1 MNVVEPLRDKDDIQA
16 MKDYLSS
23 WNEKY
28 YMLFLLGIN
37 TGFRVGDIL
46 KLKVKDVQGWHIKVR
61 EQKTGKY
68 KSIKMTRPLKNEL
81 REFVKDKELHE
92 YLFQS
97 RVGKN
102 KALSYKTVY
111 WFLKRAAE
119 DLGIDNVGTHTMRKT
134 FGYHYYKKYKNVADL
149 MSLFNH
155 SSPAVTLIYIC
166 VRQDELDTKMS
177 NFSL

>member
-1 MNVVEPLRDKDDIQA
+1 MNIVEPLRDRDDIQA

-81 REFVKDKELHE
+81 RDFVKDKELHE
-92 YLFQS
+92 YLW
-97 RVGKN
+97 RTYEK
-102 KALSYKTVY
+102 
-111 WFLKRAAE
+111 
-119 DLGIDNVGTHTMRKT
+119 
-134 FGYHYYKKYKNVADL
+134 
-149 MSLFNH
+149 
-155 SSPAVTLIYIC
+155 
-166 VRQDELDTKMS
+166 
-177 NFSL
+177 